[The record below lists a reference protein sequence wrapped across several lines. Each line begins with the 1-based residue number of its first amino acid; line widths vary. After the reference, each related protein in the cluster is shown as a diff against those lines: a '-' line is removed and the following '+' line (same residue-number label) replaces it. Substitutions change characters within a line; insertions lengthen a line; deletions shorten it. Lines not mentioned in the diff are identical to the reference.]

1 MRTIRRLYIYAV
13 AFISLEVVLWGLVN
27 LLRSIINSS
36 IIGGSAARLA
46 GSLALILV
54 GLPVFWLHWRVAQN
68 DARREMDE
76 HASGL
81 RAFFLYAGLL
91 STLIPAIQS
100 FLAIVNRLFL
110 DVNHLSRLAA
120 FVGGQQTWS
129 DNLIA
134 LLMNVLIASY
144 FLTVLRAD
152 WNQITLKGPFTSVR
166 QISRYVWVLYGL
178 ALTVGGVQQI
188 LSFILQVPPT
198 TFGLLLRG

>member
-1 MRTIRRLYIYAV
+1 MRTIRRLYFYAV
-13 AFISLEVVLWGLVN
+13 AFISLEVVLWGLIS
-27 LLRSIINSS
+27 LLRSIFAAS
-36 IIGGSAARLA
+36 IIGGSATRLA
-46 GSLALILV
+46 GALALILV

-68 DARREMDE
+68 DSRRDMDE
-76 HASGL
+76 HASGI
-81 RAFFLYAGLL
+81 RAFFLYAVLL

-110 DVNHLSRLAA
+110 DANHLTRLAA

-144 FLTVLRAD
+144 FVTILRAD
-152 WNQITLKGPFTSVR
+152 WKQITLKEAFANIR
-166 QISRYVWVLYGL
+166 RISRYVWVLYGL

-188 LSFILQVPPT
+188 LVFVLQ
-198 TFGLLLRG
+198 